1 MMKTLLIVED
11 EKAIR
16 AGIHA
21 MVSRAPVP
29 VENILEC
36 RNGEDALEILRSRH
50 VDAMITDIRMPK
62 MDGVE
67 LIRRARQLPSPPI
80 TIVVSGYGD
89 FNYAVSAFRDGV
101 RDYILKP
108 IERERISALLSAI
121 QEELDAGSRE
131 QTSRITMDRHALRS
145 LMLGSQ
151 TSPEELRALSA
162 HYSGDLFEGSYVSIC
177 VAPRSGFDTGE
188 YSELES
194 GFYLADVEEHT
205 VLLVPEGSLA
215 SLKQE
220 CIDGRC
226 AGVSSAKRGLAQLRD
241 AYMEAALARKRAFI
255 RGCHQSYADIPAKA
269 PKAGDAL
276 ATPDRIVQALGAGNA
291 CEAIRQLEQM
301 LFHAQNG
308 LISPED
314 HIALMERTQVGV
326 ISAYAHI
333 PDALEEYRALKD
345 ILSYENAYEHY
356 KALCGWLERL
366 SGYLAD
372 GLENLNKKKIRTS
385 VEYVNERYRSDI
397 NMATASNHIS
407 MNYTQF
413 STLFKEYTGSSFPE
427 YLLNVRLAE
436 SKRLLA
442 DASLSIGSAGKSSGF
457 RNEKHFMRCF
467 KRAVGVSPS
476 EYRRNLQVYKTE

>member
-1 MMKTLLIVED
+1 MKTLLIVED

-36 RNGEDALEILRSRH
+36 RNGEDAMEILRSRH

-67 LIRRARQLPSPPI
+67 LIRRASQLPSPPI

-108 IERERISALLSAI
+108 IERERISALLSSI

-131 QTSRITMDRHALRS
+131 QTSRMTMDRHALRS

-151 TSPEELRALSA
+151 ASPEELQALSA
-162 HYSGDLFEGSYVSIC
+162 HYSGELFEGRYVSVC
-177 VAPRSGFDTGE
+177 VAPRGGPDAEGYPDLEPGFC
-188 YSELES
+188 
-194 GFYLADVEEHT
+194 LADVGEHT

-220 CIDGRC
+220 RIGGRC
-226 AGVSSAKRGLAQLRD
+226 AGISSAKRGLEQLRV
-241 AYMEAALARKRAFI
+241 AYMEAVLARKRAFVC
-255 RGCHQSYADIPAKA
+255 GSCQSYADIPAIA
-269 PKAGDAL
+269 PKTGDAS
-276 ATPDRIVQALGAGNA
+276 AAPDRIVQVLGTGNA
-291 CEAIRQLEQM
+291 FEAVRQLEQM
-301 LFHAQNG
+301 LFRAQNG
-308 LISPED
+308 LISTDD
-314 HIALMERTQVGV
+314 HIALIERTQVGV

-333 PDALEEYRALKD
+333 PGALEEFRALKD
-345 ILSYENAYEHY
+345 ILAFENAYEHH
-356 KALCGWLERL
+356 KALSGWLERL

-372 GLENLNKKKIRTS
+372 GLENLNKRKIRAS

-427 YLLNVRLAE
+427 YLLSVRLAE

-442 DASLSIGSAGKSSGF
+442 DASLSIGSVGQSSGF